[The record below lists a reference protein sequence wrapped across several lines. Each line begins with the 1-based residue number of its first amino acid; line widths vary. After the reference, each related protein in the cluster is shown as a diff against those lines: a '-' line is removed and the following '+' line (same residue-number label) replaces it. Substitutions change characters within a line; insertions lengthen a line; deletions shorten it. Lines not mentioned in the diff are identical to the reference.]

1 MPTDDDENT
10 VTVEELDD
18 MLTHDQK
25 DELRALLL
33 PAIAC
38 YCLCQSVISLNK
50 GCLVSL
56 QWPNHLFVR
65 CSPDFTFCLYTIQLV
80 RQIKIIQYMLVPYFQ
95 LIK

>member
-33 PAIAC
+33 
-38 YCLCQSVISLNK
+38 
-50 GCLVSL
+50 LVSVSDFSEQGML
-56 QWPNHLFVR
+56 SQFAMAKSFV
-65 CSPDFTFCLYTIQLV
+65 CQMQS
-80 RQIKIIQYMLVPYFQ
+80 
-95 LIK
+95 